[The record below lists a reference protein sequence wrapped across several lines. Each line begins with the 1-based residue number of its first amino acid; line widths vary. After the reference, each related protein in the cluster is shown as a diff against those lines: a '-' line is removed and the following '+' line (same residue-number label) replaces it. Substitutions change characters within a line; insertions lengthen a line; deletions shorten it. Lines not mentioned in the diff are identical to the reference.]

1 MKIKI
6 TACTLILFILLP
18 LLLSCGGKE
27 ATFTPI
33 TFDFTLRAVNDDM
46 GFENGYTYTNFD
58 DGTVMISAGDVSGD
72 VMIPSELGGK
82 KVTAIAEG
90 AFKQEKTVTPVRMAR
105 PLSANTLYDENIH
118 GDGKKV
124 FSIAHYQ
131 MATMGNLRGNVVF
144 DATNI
149 DRKTRK
155 DLVKKMRPHF
165 DIIICKWFST
175 PLLTCKLR
183 NAKRERQVPEE
194 VLDRM
199 WERFRP
205 PMSDEGFDIIEEI
218 KNYY

>member
-1 MKIKI
+1 MSKNV
-6 TACTLILFILLP
+6 LIVMCGLP
-18 LLLSCGGKE
+18 ASGKS
-27 ATFTPI
+27 
-33 TFDFTLRAVNDDM
+33 
-46 GFENGYTYTNFD
+46 TY
-58 DGTVMISAGDVSGD
+58 SEWLAKSGVFQRVCPD
-72 VMIPSELGGK
+72 LIRK
-82 KVTAIAEG
+82 D
-90 AFKQEKTVTPVRMAR
+90 
-105 PLSANTLYDENIH
+105 LYGDENIQ

-124 FSIAHYQ
+124 FSTAHYQ
-131 MATMGNLRGNVVF
+131 MATIGNLRGNVVF

-175 PLLTCKLR
+175 PLLLCKLR

-194 VLDRM
+194 VLDSM
-199 WERFRP
+199 WERFRT